1 MVKYTFNINN
11 GIELNQYQYLGAIY
25 EARRQVADASGLGIG
40 QNLIILEDFG
50 TTLTQSAWTN
60 EDGLFLTYRISR
72 CYSHLPKA
80 QAAAKAFEIA
90 INKIF
95 GARNSRREMVEP
107 NDPNSLIHLYFSGGL
122 TSIGD

>member
-1 MVKYTFNINN
+1 MVKYSFNINN
-11 GIELNQYQYLGAIY
+11 GIELDQYRYLGPIY
-25 EARRQVADASGLGIG
+25 EARRQVAHTSGLGIG

-50 TTLTQSAWTN
+50 TTLVQNAWN
-60 EDGLFLTYRISR
+60 NQDGLFLTYRLAR

-80 QAAAKAFEIA
+80 QEAARAFEIA

-95 GARNSRREMVEP
+95 AGRTSKREVVDP
-107 NDPNSLIHLYFSGGL
+107 NDPNSRVHLYFSGGI

>member
-11 GIELNQYQYLGAIY
+11 GIELNQYRYLGPIY

-50 TTLTQSAWTN
+50 TTLTQGAWTN
-60 EDGLFLTYRISR
+60 EDGLFLTYRISP

-80 QAAAKAFEIA
+80 QEAAKAFEIA

-95 GARNSRREMVEP
+95 GGQNSRREVVDP
-107 NDPNSLIHLYFSGGL
+107 NDPKSLIHLYFSGGL